1 MRVELSTD
9 DLSVIKQAL
18 DNITIQG
25 KDAHILAKLLDKLG
39 KAFEKAVEKESN
51 G

>member
-18 DNITIQG
+18 DEITVKG
-25 KDAHILAKLLDKLG
+25 RDAHIIAKLLDKLE
-39 KAFEKAVEKESN
+39 KAFAKAVEKESN

>member
-18 DNITIQG
+18 DNMTIQG
-25 KDAHILAKLLDKLG
+25 KDAHIIAKLLDKLG
-39 KAFEKAVEKESN
+39 KAFAKAVEKESN